1 MDISQIEQGKDTT
14 PLQFVLP
21 STVSAQWKEAFS
33 RMVAE
38 VMKTGGLQP
47 QPLTDNADE
56 WAAANARSN
65 GFAEALAAPVL
76 ARLGTRTVEHEMGG
90 VSVMEYIPETQHRER
105 ARIIYTHGGGYTGG
119 SARANAVAPAVIAD
133 LLGESVL
140 SIDYTLAPR
149 GRYDTV
155 TDEVVAVFDALTRD
169 GTPANQ
175 TVLFGDSAGGGL
187 AAASTLKLRDQGKP
201 MPAALALWSPF
212 VDLQC
217 EGDTIRTLLHAD
229 FFDPEKLASNM
240 NMYAGPDHLMHP
252 YASPIHGDFGKGFP
266 PTLIQAG
273 TREILL
279 SDAVRLY
286 RALDVAGGIVKLDI
300 YEGMPHVH
308 QSWPTG
314 TETPEATL
322 ACWKTA
328 QFLQRWLARS
338 TA

>member
-1 MDISQIEQGKDTT
+1 MSEIEHGKDTT

-21 STVSAQWKEAFS
+21 STVSAQWKEAFG

-38 VMKTGGLQP
+38 VMKIGGLQT
-47 QPLTDNADE
+47 QPITDNPDE

-76 ARLGTRTVEHEMGG
+76 ARLGTRTVDHNMGG
-90 VSVMEYIPETQHRER
+90 VPVMEYIPAVQHRER
-105 ARIIYTHGGGYTGG
+105 ARVFYTHGGGYTGG
-119 SARANAVAPAVIAD
+119 SASANAVAPAVIAN
-133 LLGESVL
+133 LLGEPVL
-140 SIDYTLAPR
+140 SIDYTLTPR
-149 GRYDTV
+149 GRYD
-155 TDEVVAVFDALTRD
+155 TDEVVAVFDALTND
-169 GTPANQ
+169 GTPAEQ

-187 AAASTLKLRDQGKP
+187 AVASTLKLRDQGKP

-212 VDLQC
+212 VDLRC

-229 FFDPEKLASNM
+229 FFDPEKLACNM

-252 YASPIHGDFGKGFP
+252 YASPIHGDFSKGFP

-279 SDAVRLY
+279 SDSVRLY
-286 RALDVAGGIVKLDI
+286 QALDVAGRVVKLDI

-314 TETPEATL
+314 TQTPEAML
-322 ACWKTA
+322 ACSKTA
-328 QFLQRWLARS
+328 QFLQHWLERS